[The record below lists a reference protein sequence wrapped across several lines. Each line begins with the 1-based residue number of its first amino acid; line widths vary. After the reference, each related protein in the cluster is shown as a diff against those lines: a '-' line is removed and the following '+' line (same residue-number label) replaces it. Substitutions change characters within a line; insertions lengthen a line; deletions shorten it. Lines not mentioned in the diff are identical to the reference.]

1 MCCSDLGREWAACN
15 VVLERFARP
24 HGNVENDKDEQQGA
38 HKLKEE
44 AACSDAPC
52 WLGFGLRLV
61 RQRVA
66 WMWCSRTQKRDV
78 ITRLRA

>member
-1 MCCSDLGREWAACN
+1 MAACD

-24 HGNVENDKDEQQGA
+24 HGNVENDEDEQQGA

-52 WLGFGLRLV
+52 WLGFGLILV
-61 RQRVA
+61 RQRVLHG
-66 WMWCSRTQKRDV
+66 CGVRGRKRDV